1 MRLHDYDNL
10 RFRNV
15 NKFYIVSMKIT
26 WRDNMT
32 SDQAF
37 IAHIRTNNNPVEISN
52 SDIQLLTDH
61 LSQAAELAKSYGQDF
76 GLPTACYLAGLLHDC
91 GKYSDEFQD
100 YIRLA
105 QIHPDQAIRGSV
117 DHSYAGA
124 LLIWQLTHEAKIK
137 NQNTKIIG
145 ELISNAVSAHHAQ
158 SLNDFLV
165 PEPSGQVPS
174 FIKRLAL
181 SNPAEQ
187 SKRFENFPKIKER
200 FFAEI
205 ISQNELLELIKK
217 ATNELTKLQN
227 QNTLNER
234 DYFFIGQNIFSA
246 LIDADRTNTML
257 FELNQ
262 TDFSQD
268 NQQYLA
274 DYRQKLDQKIAA
286 MAQSASASRPINQDR
301 SHLSAEAAAAASR
314 PTGIY
319 RLLIPTGGGKTL
331 ASMRFALNHA
341 QVNQQQRIIFIEPF
355 TTIIEQ
361 NAEVFRKIFAD
372 PDKPETNF
380 IVEHHSNLIDDQA
393 LPTEPTAEQI
403 RYQQQIQLIHDT
415 WDGPVVFTTSVAF
428 LNAIF
433 GSGTRNLRR
442 FHNLNNAVIIFDEA
456 QAFPLK
462 TLQMFVSALNYLKK
476 FANTTSVLCT
486 ATQPALEILP
496 ESLEFAKDK
505 DIIPD
510 YDAIEPHFARVK
522 INNCC
527 RSAQYTIN
535 DIVDLTTEKLADHPN
550 ILVILNTKKIVRQVY
565 QQLASLNLPNTKIFH
580 LSTNMCAQHRLDL
593 LNGTNDSSAIIGP
606 QIGIKAELKQH
617 HQERI
622 VVVTTP
628 LIEAG
633 VDISFSAVIRSM
645 TGLDS
650 IAQAAGRCN
659 RNNEMPAGG
668 DLYLINPNSQIE
680 NISSMKDW
688 DAAKDL
694 SLRILDMYD
703 ETPTDLLTASVQQEY
718 FEFLYQEKSNL
729 ALEYQVEV
737 KNFPIALS
745 LYQLLTNNAVAENN
759 FPKSLRPAPNLLA
772 NSPKYIADHFHVIND
787 LGHAVI
793 VPYNDEAKKIINQ
806 LLTTEKIDFQLLNQ
820 LLKHSQRYTINIS
833 DQEYL
838 QLKRKQLLLPI
849 GGLIN
854 SPHAKELLD
863 SAYQSYQPE
872 YGLALDQHMTTF
884 TCF

>member
-1 MRLHDYDNL
+1 
-10 RFRNV
+10 
-15 NKFYIVSMKIT
+15 
-26 WRDNMT
+26 MT
-32 SDQAF
+32 IHSPF
-37 IAHIRTNNNPVEISN
+37 VAHILVNDNSITTSS
-52 SDIQLLTDH
+52 SDIQLLVDH
-61 LSQAAELAKSYGQDF
+61 LQQAAKLAGKYGQDF

-124 LLIWQLTHEAKIK
+124 LLIWELTHSAENK

-145 ELISNAVSAHHAQ
+145 ELISNAISAHHSQ
-158 SLNDFLV
+158 SLNDYLV

-174 FIKRLAL
+174 FIKRLSLDHIAD
-181 SNPAEQ
+181 Q
-187 SKRFENFPKIKER
+187 KIRFKYFPQIKER
-200 FFAEI
+200 FFTEI
-205 ISQNELLELIKK
+205 ISQNELNDLIDL
-217 ATNELTKLQN
+217 ASNELSQLQDK
-227 QNTLNER
+227 NTLNDR

-257 FELNQ
+257 FELNKS
-262 TDFSQD
+262 DFSQD
-268 NQQYLA
+268 NRQYLTT
-274 DYRQKLDQKIAA
+274 YRQKLEKKITE
-286 MAQSASASRPINQDR
+286 MAQSDSANQAINHDR

-331 ASMRFALNHA
+331 ASMRFALKHA

-361 NAEVFRKIFAD
+361 NAEVFRKIFTD
-372 PDKPETNF
+372 PNRPETDF
-380 IVEHHSNLIDDQA
+380 IVEHHSNLVDDQA
-393 LPTEPTAEQI
+393 LPANPTAAQI

-476 FANTTSVLCT
+476 LANTTSVLCT
-486 ATQPALEILP
+486 ATQPALDILP
-496 ESLEFAKDK
+496 EGLEFSADR

-510 YDAIEPHFARVK
+510 YETIEPHFSRVK

-527 RSAQYTIN
+527 RSAQYSVN
-535 DIVDLTTEKLADHPN
+535 DIVDLTTEKLTDHPN
-550 ILVILNTKKIVRQVY
+550 TLVILNTKKIVHEVY
-565 QQLASLNLPNTKIFH
+565 QQLANLHLPNTKIFH

-593 LNGTNDSSAIIGP
+593 LNGTNDSSAIIGQ
-606 QIGIKAELKQH
+606 QIGIKAELKNNSK
-617 HQERI
+617 ERI
-622 VVVTTP
+622 IVVTTP

-659 RNNEMPAGG
+659 RNNEMPQGG

-688 DAAKDL
+688 DDAKIL
-694 SLRILDMYD
+694 SSRILDLYE
-703 ETPTDLLTASVQQEY
+703 ETPTDLLTATVQQEY
-718 FEFLYQEKSNL
+718 FEFLYQKKNNL
-729 ALEYQVEV
+729 ELQYPVNNGI
-737 KNFPIALS
+737 K
-745 LYQLLTNNAVAENN
+745 LYQLLADNPVSEY
-759 FPKSLRPAPNLLA
+759 NLPQALSPTVNYLA
-772 NSPKYIADHFHVIND
+772 SSPKYIANHFQVIND

-793 VPYNDEAKKIINQ
+793 VPYNDEAKEIINQ
-806 LLTTEKIDFQLLNQ
+806 LLTTEKIDFTLLNQ
-820 LLKHSQRYTINIS
+820 LLKRSQRYTITIS
-833 DQEYL
+833 QQEYIH
-838 QLKRKQLLLPI
+838 LKQNRLLLPI
-849 GGLIN
+849 GALIN

-872 YGLALDQHMTTF
+872 YGLELDQPVTTF
-884 TCF
+884 NCF

>member
-1 MRLHDYDNL
+1 MPL
-10 RFRNV
+10 
-15 NKFYIVSMKIT
+15 I
-26 WRDNMT
+26 
-32 SDQAF
+32 QQF
-37 IAHIRTNNNPVEISN
+37 IAHVRHKTSSSTEINNSEEF
-52 SDIQLLTDH
+52 QLLTDH
-61 LSQAAELAKSYGQDF
+61 LNQAANLAKKYGQDF

-105 QIHPDQAIRGSV
+105 QVHPDQAKRGSV

-124 LLIWQLTHEAKIK
+124 LLIWQFTHDKKNK

-145 ELISNAVSAHHAQ
+145 ELISNAISAHHSQ
-158 SLNDFLV
+158 SLNDYLV
-165 PEPSGQVPS
+165 PEPSGETPS
-174 FIKRLAL
+174 FIKRLSLDAI
-181 SNPAEQ
+181 NNQKE
-187 SKRFENFPKIKER
+187 RFANFSQIKTR

-205 ISQNELLELIKK
+205 ISQNELLNLIEAASK
-217 ATNELTKLQN
+217 ELTQLQN
-227 QNTLNER
+227 QEAPNER

-262 TDFSQD
+262 TDFSQN

-274 DYRQKLDQKIAA
+274 GYRQKLNQKIIE
-286 MAQSASASRPINQDR
+286 MAHLASANLPINQDR

-341 QVNQQQRIIFIEPF
+341 EKNQQQRIIFIEPF

-361 NAEVFRKIFAD
+361 NAEVFRKIFTDPENPEAD
-372 PDKPETNF
+372 F
-380 IVEHHSNLIDDQA
+380 IVEHHSNLIDDQD
-393 LPTEPTAEQI
+393 LPQNPTAAQI
-403 RYQQQIQLIHDT
+403 RYQQQLQLIHDT

-476 FANTTSVLCT
+476 FSNTTSVLCT
-486 ATQPALEILP
+486 ATQPALDILP
-496 ESLEFAKDK
+496 EGLEFSENK

-510 YDAIEPHFARVK
+510 YDAIEPHFSRVK
-522 INNCC
+522 VSDCR
-527 RSAQYTIN
+527 RSAQYSVE
-535 DIVDLTTEKLADHPN
+535 DIVDLTAEKLTDHPN
-550 ILVILNTKKIVRQVY
+550 ILVILNTKKIVLEVY
-565 QQLASLNLPNTKIFH
+565 QQLASLHLPDTKVFH

-606 QIGIKAELKQH
+606 QIGIKAELKQNKT
-617 HQERI
+617 ERI
-622 VVVTTP
+622 IVVTTP

-633 VDISFSAVIRSM
+633 VDISFSAVIRSI

-659 RNNEMPAGG
+659 RNNEMPGGG
-668 DLYLINPNSQIE
+668 DLYLINPNSTKE
-680 NISSMKDW
+680 NISSMNDW
-688 DAAKDL
+688 TDARDK
-694 SLRILDMYD
+694 SLVSLDMYRQN
-703 ETPTDLLTASVQQEY
+703 PTEILTAKAQQKY
-718 FEFLYQEKSNL
+718 FEALYEGKSDL
-729 ALEYQVEV
+729 DLQYQI
-737 KNFPIALS
+737 KKGKSSFDLS
-745 LYQLLTNNAVAENN
+745 LYQLLCNNSTAKDNLPKLLQPNPN
-759 FPKSLRPAPNLLA
+759 FLA
-772 NSPKYIADHFHVIND
+772 SSPKYIANHFHVIED

-793 VPYNDEAKKIINQ
+793 VPYNDEAKEIINQ
-806 LLTTEKIDFQLLNQ
+806 LLTTEAIDFTLLNK
-820 LLKHSQRYTINIS
+820 LMKKSQRYTITIS
-833 DQEYL
+833 EQDYL
-838 QLKRKQLLLPI
+838 KLKQNKLLLQVES
-849 GGLIN
+849 LAN

-863 SAYQSYQPE
+863 SAYQSYRPE
-872 YGLALDQHMTTF
+872 YGLALNRPVTTF
-884 TCF
+884 ACF